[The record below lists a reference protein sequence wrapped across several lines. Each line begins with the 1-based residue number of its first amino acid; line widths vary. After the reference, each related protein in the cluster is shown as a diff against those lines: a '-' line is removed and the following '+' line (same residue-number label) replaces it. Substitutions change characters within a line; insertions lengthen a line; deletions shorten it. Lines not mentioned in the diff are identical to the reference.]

1 MKKWILPAAFIFF
14 ICSATAGFS
23 HSLWI
28 TADNYRPAVG
38 QRVTIEIGWG
48 HGFAKKEAMRQGVF
62 KRIYAVS
69 PDGKRLALERIDD
82 TRFYFVPRAPGCYA
96 VGAEINPG
104 FMTKT
109 TRGRQM
115 RSKKGLDNALDCMR
129 FDIRAKAV
137 IRAGDPG
144 KALNASVAHPLEII
158 PLDDVGSL
166 KRGGALSFMVTF
178 NGMPLENA
186 RITADHEG
194 SAGKGHDGGKAS
206 AVTDAKGRAR
216 ITIPEKGRW
225 VLMVKHE
232 TPYPDRDVCDRSMY
246 ATSLG
251 LGVE

>member
-14 ICSATAGFS
+14 LCSDTAGFS

-38 QRVTIEIGWG
+38 ERVTIEIGWG
-48 HGFAKKEAMRQGVF
+48 HGFAKKEAMRKGVF

-69 PDGKRLALERIDD
+69 PDGNRLALDRIDD
-82 TRFYFVPRAPGCYA
+82 THFSFVPRAPGCYA
-96 VGAEINPG
+96 IGAEINPG

-109 TRGRQM
+109 TRGLQM

-137 IRAGDPG
+137 IRAGAPG
-144 KALNASVAHPLEII
+144 NALISSVAHPLEII

-166 KRGGALSFMVTF
+166 KRGETLNLMVTF
-178 NGMPLENA
+178 NGRPLENA

-194 SAGKGHDGGKAS
+194 SDGKGHGEGKAS
-206 AVTDAKGRAR
+206 VVTDAKGRAR
-216 ITIPEKGRW
+216 ITFPGKGRW
-225 VLMVKHE
+225 VLMVKYDA
-232 TPYPDRDVCDRSMY
+232 PYRERDVCDRFMH

-251 LGVE
+251 LGVD